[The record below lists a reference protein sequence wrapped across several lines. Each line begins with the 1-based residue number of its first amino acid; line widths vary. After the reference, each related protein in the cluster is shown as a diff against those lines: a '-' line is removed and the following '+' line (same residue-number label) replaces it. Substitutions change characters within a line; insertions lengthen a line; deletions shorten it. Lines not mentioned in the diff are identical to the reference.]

1 MSRPH
6 TKRSSGRRLKKP
18 SSAANPQTR
27 ERFSTKTENPKLAA
41 LKRRHFMKKGQ
52 AARIA
57 RAEKALRVID
67 EVGSTFKLDIETM
80 KSLAEDP
87 DLEYL

>member
-1 MSRPH
+1 M
-6 TKRSSGRRLKKP
+6 KKP
-18 SSAANPQTR
+18 SSAANTQTR
-27 ERFSTKTENPKLAA
+27 QRPSTKDENPKLAA
-41 LKRRHFMKKGQ
+41 LKRRHFVKKGQ
-52 AARIA
+52 AGRTA

-67 EVGSTFKLDIETM
+67 EVGSTFDLDIETL